1 MFLNEFLLSVAGWT
15 LGVLSA
21 QIFFFSFAKTDFL
34 ENGSKSDRGIAG
46 IVYVPLKATDAE
58 KKPEEIQNYEADS
71 LICLSDSADWL

>member
-1 MFLNEFLLSVAGWT
+1 MNSYRVSLVGRSEFWARK
-15 LGVLSA
+15 
-21 QIFFFSFAKTDFL
+21 FFFVSFAKTDFL

>member
-1 MFLNEFLLSVAGWT
+1 MDVRSFERA
-15 LGVLSA
+15 
-21 QIFFFSFAKTDFL
+21 IFFFVSFAKTDFL
-34 ENGSKSDRGIAG
+34 ENGSISDRGIAG

>member
-1 MFLNEFLLSVAGWT
+1 MFLNEFLSSVASWT
-15 LGVLSA
+15 LGVLSK
-21 QIFFFSFAKTDFL
+21 FFFVSFAKTNFL

>member
-1 MFLNEFLLSVAGWT
+1 MN
-15 LGVLSA
+15 A
-21 QIFFFSFAKTDFL
+21 QIFFVSFAKTDFL